1 MANTLSKNNI
11 TDGNAVEAW
20 NVTQS
25 VDAFTGISPYDIT
38 ISGSLNINEAPITN
52 LTASIISASV
62 GITGSLFGI
71 ASTSSY
77 VLADNIFQPFTNITA
92 SGDINVTAITA
103 SEYIGL
109 PSGLV
114 SGSPQIPSLLPSG
127 VVSSSAQTIANL
139 PSGVVSSSAQTIANL
154 PSGIYSSSLQVLG
167 NITSSGNISSS
178 AASGLE
184 IGSITA
190 SSQVEAERFY
200 GAGLFNADDLQ
211 SGISVGQNNIEVRDS
226 NTATLIQFSQTRT
239 DIYQDTFAREGLSV
253 FDNLVV
259 TGSITASGAI
269 SASQI
274 DFSDGTSQTTAGG
287 GVTSIVAGTNVT
299 ISPVGGTGAVT
310 INSSGGGGGGSSITD
325 GTSTLDFDSSN
336 NLQLDTAF
344 LPTADGDYDLGSAS
358 LKWRDLYLTDSTIYL
373 GTDNI
378 SIVDQKLAFNGD
390 PDLRNNIL
398 GNAASAT
405 VAQSAG
411 TATTATTATLATTA
425 TTALNVTASVSV
437 NGATP
442 TPEKPKLLLF
452 SGTAPNGAFFQTT
465 QFTTELSGKSLG
477 DDCFITVTYMTPPAE
492 PTSLTVDL
500 STGVITVED
509 IAGAGGF
516 TFMGHIYYY

>member
-25 VDAFTGISPYDIT
+25 VDAFTGIAPYDIT

-62 GITGSLFGI
+62 GITGSLFGV

-77 VLADNIFQPFTNITA
+77 ILADNIFQPFANLTA

-127 VVSSSAQTIANL
+127 VISGSEQL
-139 PSGVVSSSAQTIANL
+139 PSGIISGSEQL

-178 AASGLE
+178 DGSIE

-211 SGISVGQNNIEVRDS
+211 SGISAGQNNIEVRDS
-226 NTATLIQFSQTRT
+226 TAATLIQFAQTRT

-274 DFSDGTSQTTAGG
+274 DFPDGTSQTTAGGSG

-310 INSSGGGGGGSSITD
+310 INSSGGGGGSSITD
-325 GTSTLDFDSSN
+325 GTSTLDFDGSN
-336 NLQLDTAF
+336 NLRLDTDF
-344 LPTADGDYDLGSAS
+344 FPTDDGAYDLGNAS
-358 LKWRDLYLTDSTIYL
+358 RKWRDLYLTDSTIYL
-373 GTDNI
+373 GTNQVSIADNM
-378 SIVDQKLAFNGD
+378 LAFNGATLLD
-390 PDLRNNIL
+390 NSIA
-398 GNAASAT
+398 GNAS
-405 VAQSAG
+405 
-411 TATTATTATLATTA
+411 TADTATLATKA
-425 TTALNVTASVSV
+425 TTALGVTSSVSV
-437 NGATP
+437 NNAGTIPAT
-442 TPEKPKLLLF
+442 PKLLLF
-452 SGTAPNGAFFQTT
+452 SGTAAGGSTFATNR
-465 QFTTELSGKSLG
+465 FTTELSGKTLG
-477 DDCFITVTYMTPPAE
+477 DDCFITVTYYVSPAE
-492 PTSLTVDL
+492 PTSLVVTLTTGTIEVSDL
-500 STGVITVED
+500 
-509 IAGAGGF
+509 AAAGGF
-516 TFMGHIYYY
+516 SFMGHIYYY